1 MNTTIQIVRMTS
13 FGDYAKSYQS
23 KMSRAPNYEAWKFR
37 MKNILMQEMFW
48 HLVSPD
54 PKKAFM
60 E

>member
-1 MNTTIQIVRMTS
+1 MTS

-54 PKKAFM
+54 LKKAFM